1 MSHLRG
7 NTYRVVLITIAFLG
21 LLVFVTSTMGYKH
34 MPSEAQIVSLFPRD
48 GANSVSREA
57 AVVAWLDRPINEKSS
72 RLGLLLRDQQ
82 GNSVNGQLE
91 YGVDRRSIIFE
102 PSRKLAPGNYVASVQ
117 GDAAADNSRS
127 NLSTWTFSVPEKK
140 SLELGP
146 GGSILLVIDKASE
159 FASQYAEMLRVEGLN
174 NFETI
179 SIDKLTPQILQAHD
193 LAILSAGSVGSSA
206 AGMISEWVKNDN
218 GNLIAM
224 NPMGPIAELAGVKN
238 HGTDIS
244 NGYLQVDTSQAPGKG
259 IVADSIQFHGESS
272 RLEMERDTRAIATL
286 RSTASGS
293 PGSPA
298 VTLKPGSNGRG
309 NVAAY
314 AFNLA
319 KSTVLTRQGN
329 PAWAG
334 IERDGIAP
342 IRPNDLFFG
351 AADRDYLD
359 LAKVHI
365 PQADEHLR
373 LFSNLIVY
381 VNQGNGPMHKFWYF
395 PNFSKA
401 VLIMSADD
409 HGTAKGTATMFG
421 RLNELSPDGCSVERW
436 ECFRATSWLYPES
449 GLAPDAAKSYADLGF
464 DIGAHVSTG
473 CADWDAKS
481 LTLAF
486 SQSMGEFRRKYR
498 NLPPQTGNRLHCIAW
513 SEWSTQAS
521 IERSWGI
528 RLDMNYYY
536 WPGDWIRE
544 RAGFMTGSGLP
555 MRFSDSNDDLINVYQ
570 QETHLV
576 DEVFAGHPEAV
587 ERLLDRAT
595 GSEGFYGAFGTHF
608 DFSTGFDSELME
620 IAIRNSI
627 PMVSAKQLLNWTDAR
642 NASNFESSNWHE
654 GELSFALNIDPN
666 THGMLK
672 SMLPTKSF
680 EGALTGIR
688 YKGEAIDFVIETV
701 KGVEYA
707 IFDASSGAYVASY
720 Q

>member
-1 MSHLRG
+1 MSRLRG
-7 NTYRVVLITIAFLG
+7 NTNRVVLLTIAFLG
-21 LLVFVTSTMGYKH
+21 LLVFLASTMGYKH
-34 MPSEAQIVSLFPRD
+34 MPDEAQIVSLFPRD
-48 GANSVSREA
+48 GAISVSREA
-57 AVVAWLDRPINEKSS
+57 AVVAWLDRPINEDSS
-72 RLGLLLRDQQ
+72 RMGLLLRDQR

-91 YGVDRRSIIFE
+91 FGVDRRSIIFE
-102 PSRKLAPGNYVASVQ
+102 PAKKLVPGKYMASVQ
-117 GDAAADNSRS
+117 GDAASNNSRS
-127 NLSTWTFSVPEKK
+127 TLNTWTFSVPEKS

-146 GGSILLVIDKASE
+146 GGSILLVIDEASE
-159 FASQYAEMLRVEGLN
+159 LASQYAEILRAEGLN

-179 SIDKLTPQILQAHD
+179 SIDQLTPQILKVHD
-193 LAILSAGSVGSSA
+193 LVILSAGPVGSVA
-206 AGMISEWVKNDN
+206 AGAISEWVKKNN

-224 NPMGPIAELAGVKN
+224 EPVGPIAELAGVKN
-238 HGTDIS
+238 HGTEIS
-244 NGYLQVDTSQAPGKG
+244 DGYLQVDTSQAPGNG

-272 RLEMERDTRAIATL
+272 RLELESETRAVATL
-286 RSTASGS
+286 SSTASGS
-293 PGSPA
+293 PRSPA
-298 VTLKPGSNGRG
+298 VTLKPGTNGHG
-309 NVAAY
+309 NVATY

-334 IERDGIAP
+334 MERDGIAP

-351 AADRDYLD
+351 AGERDYLD
-359 LAKVHI
+359 LAKAHI

-373 LFSNLIVY
+373 LLSNLIGY
-381 VNQGNGPMHKFWYF
+381 MNQDNGPMPKFWYF

-401 VLIMSADD
+401 VLVMSADD
-409 HGTAKGTATMFG
+409 HGTDKGTATMFG
-421 RLNELSPDGCSVERW
+421 RLNELSPDGCHVEQW

-449 GLAPDAAKSYADLGF
+449 GLAPDAAKGYTDLGF

-473 CADWDAKS
+473 CEDWDAKS

-486 SQSMGEFRRKYR
+486 SQSMGEFRRKYP

-528 RLDMNYYY
+528 RMDMNYYY

-555 MRFSDSNDDLINVYQ
+555 MRFSDSNGDLINVYQ

-576 DEVFAGHPEAV
+576 DEVFAGNPEAV

-608 DFSTGFDSELME
+608 DFSTGFDAELIE

-627 PMVSAKQLLNWTDAR
+627 PMVSAKQLLDWADAR
-642 NASNFESSNWHE
+642 NASSFESTNWNE
-654 GELSFALNIDPN
+654 GELSFSLDIDPG

-672 SMLPTKSF
+672 AMLPTKSL

-688 YKGEAIDFVIETV
+688 TKGEAIDFVVETV